1 MAFQNLRNGNQ
12 LFILHKD
19 SVPTLEIGKVTNVSV
34 PIPKYGN
41 PGIYNQEMVVDIMV
55 EENGQTTNFQKLPAT
70 GEIAD
75 FGNSIVISCNK
86 EAMNS
91 EVLSMKQ
98 RSQDIINSIE
108 IHKNIIK
115 GCDEIISKLDP
126 EIVERQKREE
136 ENRALREEINS
147 LKEMFQEFMK
157 TSLNQKQYGN
167 NI

>member
-19 SVPTLEIGKVTNVSV
+19 SIPTLEIGKVTNVSV

-41 PGIYNQEMVVDIMV
+41 PGIYNQEMVVDIIV

-108 IHKNIIK
+108 THKNIIK

-157 TSLNQKQYGN
+157 TSLNQK
-167 NI
+167 

>member
-157 TSLNQKQYGN
+157 TSLNQK
-167 NI
+167 

>member
-19 SVPTLEIGKVTNVSV
+19 SIPTLEIGKVTNVSV

-108 IHKNIIK
+108 THKNIIK

-167 NI
+167 NN

>member
-41 PGIYNQEMVVDIMV
+41 PGIYNQETVVDIIV
-55 EENGQTTNFQKLPAT
+55 EENGQTTNFQKLPAV

-108 IHKNIIK
+108 THKNIIK
-115 GCDEIISKLDP
+115 GCDEIISKLNP
-126 EIVERQKREE
+126 EIIERQKREE

-167 NI
+167 NN